1 MKNFIRKFLKIIKS
15 KWIIYPPK
23 KKKILMFDVTG
34 YELIKPFLNDEEEVG
49 IYYRRYEEI
58 NLYIFFLALINFNS
72 KLDLTQ
78 RYQHNFIK
86 YVEPKLVITFIDNLL
101 NFYELKNYFN
111 NIKFV
116 SIQNGL
122 RNQSFYRKN
131 ELGDLE
137 KLKKKSLKID
147 YYFTFS
153 NSYKDFY
160 SKFIEGNYIVHGSIR
175 NNAIKIER
183 KAKKKKKNLLYISQ
197 FHPYHYKNFENKNYF
212 TLNSQK
218 FSYKNFKEAEL
229 IIIPEIMDYCK
240 KNEILLK
247 ILSKTSSK
255 AERTF
260 YQNILKNDYNFCEFI
275 IRDDKN
281 YAGAQRAKSYQIID
295 ESNAVVFI
303 DSALGYESFSRATP
317 TASFSI
323 RGQTLTINQEN
334 KKKFN
339 YFNFGFPE
347 IMPEDGPF
355 WVSSFNRKKI
365 NEILDYILN
374 VNDFDWKNIK
384 EKYVKRLMSYDYE
397 NAKLRDILNLCLT
410 K

>member
-1 MKNFIRKFLKIIKS
+1 MKNFIRKLLKILKS
-15 KWIIYPPK
+15 KWVIYPPK
-23 KKKILMFDVTG
+23 KKNILMFDVTR
-34 YELIKPFLNDEEEVG
+34 YETIKPLLNDGEEVG

-58 NLYIFFLALINFNS
+58 NLYVFFLALIDFNS
-72 KLDLTQ
+72 KLNLTQ

-86 YVEPKLVITFIDNLL
+86 YVEPKIVITFIDNLL

-122 RNQSFYRKN
+122 RNQSFYQKN

-137 KLKKKSLKID
+137 RLKEKSLKID

-153 NSYKDFY
+153 QSYKNFY
-160 SKFIEGNYIVHGSIR
+160 SKFIEGNYIVLGSIR
-175 NNAIKIER
+175 SNAIKIER
-183 KAKKKKKNLLYISQ
+183 KTEKKKNLLYISQ
-197 FHPYHYKNFENKNYF
+197 FHPHHFKNFENKNYS

-218 FSYKNFKEAEL
+218 FSYKDFKEAEL
-229 IIIPEIMDYCK
+229 KLIPEIMDYCK
-240 KNEILLK
+240 KNDILLK
-247 ILSKTSSK
+247 ILGKTSSK
-255 AERTF
+255 DEQLF
-260 YQNILKNDYNFCEFI
+260 YQSILKNDFNFCEFI
-275 IRDDKN
+275 SRNDKN
-281 YAGAQRAKSYQIID
+281 YAGAKKSKSYQIID
-295 ESNAVVFI
+295 QSSAVVFI

-323 RGQTLTINQEN
+323 RGQILTINQVN

-339 YFNFGFPE
+339 YFNFGYPE

-355 WVSSFNRKKI
+355 WASSFNRKKI
-365 NEILDYILN
+365 NEILDFILN
-374 VNDFDWKNIK
+374 VNDIDWKNIK
-384 EKYVKRLMSYDYE
+384 EKYVKKLMSYDYE
-397 NAKLRDILNLCLT
+397 NAKLREVLKLCLI